1 MVKNPLAMK
10 ETFVQSLGW
19 ENSPEGGHG
28 KPLQYSFL
36 ENPHGQRNL
45 VGQSPWSHKESDTT
59 ERLSTAQSVIK
70 LCVHWEKHFL
80 CDSLLRH
87 SFYFGGL

>member
-1 MVKNPLAMK
+1 MVKNPLAMR

-36 ENPHGQRNL
+36 ENPRGQRSL
-45 VGQSPWSHKESDTT
+45 VGHSPWSHKELDTT

-70 LCVHWEKHFL
+70 LL
-80 CDSLLRH
+80 CALGKT
-87 SFYFGGL
+87 FFM